1 MPSNECTTS
10 LMELGFAVGNMA
22 GAAVCDGDD
31 YKQIGD
37 ILEAWQCRK
46 TGDTGKLL
54 LEFDGLVTLAQEECK
69 TGECPA
75 IRCVHVWQLFNSLVK
90 EVHDVPL
97 EGHVLRGPIP
107 PKVKGPKGIGR
118 VRRGAVPPYAPPKPE
133 GQGGQSGQTEGQT
146 EGQQPLAAA
155 WTRPSRGMG
164 YGDEERR
171 KRWYPARA

>member
-22 GAAVCDGDD
+22 GAAVCDEND

-69 TGECPA
+69 AGECPA

-97 EGHVLRGPIP
+97 EGHILRGPIP

-118 VRRGAVPPYAPPKPE
+118 AKRGSVPTYAPPAPPAPPKPSGE
-133 GQGGQSGQTEGQT
+133 NGQTEGQLSLSGRYT
-146 EGQQPLAAA
+146 G
-155 WTRPSRGMG
+155 PSRGMG